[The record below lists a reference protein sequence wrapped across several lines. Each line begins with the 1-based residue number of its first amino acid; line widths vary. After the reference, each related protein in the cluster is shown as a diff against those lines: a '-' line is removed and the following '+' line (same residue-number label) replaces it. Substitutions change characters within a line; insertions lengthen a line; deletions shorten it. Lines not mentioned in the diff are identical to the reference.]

1 MRSWGKSARL
11 RFGVAGFTL
20 SIALLASPASSAD
33 WVERLDVRTD
43 PAGGVRGT
51 ARITYPVKLEVIQSI
66 LTDFARWPELFE
78 TPMRVESLIIE
89 RGVATVDVLIDHSLL
104 PGKRRLVSE
113 TRVMPG
119 GGIVTDLK
127 SGDFTRYHREWR
139 LTPVS
144 DGQQTS
150 ADFELVVE
158 MKSILPDWL
167 VVLAMRRELEA
178 HFKAVKDKALERAK
192 GK

>member
-1 MRSWGKSARL
+1 L
-11 RFGVAGFTL
+11 HFGAVGFTL
-20 SIALLASPASSAD
+20 SLTLLACPVFSAD
-33 WVERLDVRTD
+33 WIERLDVETD

-51 ARITYPVKLEVIQSI
+51 ARITYPVKLEVIQAI

-78 TPMRVESLIIE
+78 TPMRVESLIVE
-89 RGVATVDVLIDHSLL
+89 RGVATVDVRIDHSLL
-104 PGKRRLVSE
+104 PGERRLVSE
-113 TRVMPG
+113 TRVVPG

-139 LTPVS
+139 LTPIS

-158 MKSILPDWL
+158 IKSILPDWL
-167 VVLAMRRELEA
+167 VALSMRRELEA
-178 HFKAVKDKALERAK
+178 HFKAVKEKALAKAK

>member
-51 ARITYPVKLEVIQSI
+51 ARITYPVKPEVIQSI

-78 TPMRVESLIIE
+78 TPMRVESLIID

>member
-78 TPMRVESLIIE
+78 TPMRVESLIID